1 VGSSERV
8 QRRHAKITI
17 IGVSS
22 KMRSTLTKTADAV
35 SAEKSG
41 YAGLSSDF
49 PIRTPCGVR
58 YANAGDP

>member
-1 VGSSERV
+1 M
-8 QRRHAKITI
+8 TI

-49 PIRTPCGVR
+49 PIRTTCGVR